1 MNQQALEAVIQK
13 EATFLHQLADEC
25 ERSGLEYGK
34 GRANGIR
41 ETIASIRAALT
52 AYAEACG
59 ERVVWTNTCK
69 DDERAEVDGGM
80 VSYIKPGEEL
90 VIRKAGT

>member
-1 MNQQALEAVIQK
+1 MNQQALEAAAK
-13 EATFLHQLADEC
+13 AAWASDGATSE
-25 ERSGLEYGK
+25 GGK
-34 GRANGIR
+34 WGNVHPELKAVYHNM
-41 ETIASIRAALT
+41 ARAALT
-52 AYAEACG
+52 AYAEASG

-90 VIRKAGT
+90 VIRKVGT